1 LPGCPRTWCAW
12 PISPTDF
19 FCLAA
24 SIAVFARTFQKY
36 RSSTSKSS
44 SIFLNSQTLQN
55 HRYTAH
61 GMVFQGLQ
69 SEDRESWILPFQEIR
84 QKASRNAQ
92 ISKIDRRKRARAT
105 KAHRGI
111 SPGSCNGLFSE
122 GFPTGV
128 RGTCLARPYEPA
140 LQPASRF
147 PLGAG
152 PKATGKQT
160 AHVQLPKSSTD
171 KPRLQIS

>member
-1 LPGCPRTWCAW
+1 MA
-12 PISPTDF
+12 
-19 FCLAA
+19 
-24 SIAVFARTFQKY
+24 
-36 RSSTSKSS
+36 
-44 SIFLNSQTLQN
+44 
-55 HRYTAH
+55 
-61 GMVFQGLQ
+61 FQGSPSEESQEFGIPWIQ
-69 SEDRESWILPFQEIR
+69 SRGSA

-128 RGTCLARPYEPA
+128 RGSCLARPYEPA
-140 LQPASRF
+140 LHPASRF

-160 AHVQLPKSSTD
+160 AHVQLPKSSTGQ
-171 KPRLQIS
+171 PRLQISCELPGNRCRTQPDCSLQPPENSNRLA